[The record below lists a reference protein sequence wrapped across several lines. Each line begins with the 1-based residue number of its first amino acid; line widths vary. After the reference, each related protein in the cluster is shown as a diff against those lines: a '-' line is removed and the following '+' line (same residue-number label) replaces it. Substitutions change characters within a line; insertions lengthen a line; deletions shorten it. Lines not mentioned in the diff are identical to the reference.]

1 MMLISK
7 NIFKILKKKKID
19 FYTGVPDSVLKS
31 FSTNLKNLSKKEF
44 GKKSQNGP
52 DGLKIDKNDNVYL
65 TIACGVH
72 VFDSEG

>member
-1 MMLISK
+1 M
-7 NIFKILKKKKID
+7 NINAKC
-19 FYTGVPDSVLKS
+19 
-31 FSTNLKNLSKKEF
+31 KKEF

-52 DGLKIDKNDNVYL
+52 DGLKVDKNDNVYL